1 MTSSSCI
8 YMYGKY
14 CLKTKDDK
22 VSKKRPQSKS
32 KQKCILYEKLYPC
45 FCWTWT
51 AFSIL
56 NISLLTFSFPVC
68 TNPVCVQ
75 IQCVQIQC
83 VQIKHIVIF
92 CDVTTIPK
100 SKPNVFHVKL
110 HVNQILFCTIMHF
123 YFSWKYTAAISQ
135 LWCFYRTQVSLGSGL
150 WVPAQC
156 SSLFQNITFEN
167 KLVFYKEPPR

>member
-22 VSKKRPQSKS
+22 ASKKRPQSKS

-83 VQIKHIVIF
+83 VQIQCVQIKHIVIF
-92 CDVTTIPK
+92 CDVTTMPK

-135 LWCFYRTQVSLGSGL
+135 LWCFLKIYCDISIIMLYIFR
-150 WVPAQC
+150 
-156 SSLFQNITFEN
+156 
-167 KLVFYKEPPR
+167 